1 MNIEM
6 ILSQVDAF
14 FEENRGQEAEKLM
27 RESIVR
33 AMEEQDDNSLLQLL
47 NELLGYYREAGRF
60 EEDFLLSL

>member
-33 AMEEQDDNSLLQLL
+33 AMEEQDDKIGRASC
-47 NELLGYYREAGRF
+47 RERV
-60 EEDFLLSL
+60 